1 MKKKFETNPT
11 RRTGAA
17 AAVLAGLASV
27 LAVSL
32 FGMVVRDVG
41 LFPRSAA
48 GQIGV
53 AAPAFHFLTGASLDR
68 LHDGAV
74 APFDFELSIAARSK
88 TNVVRKSFERF
99 VISYDLWEE
108 KFAVTR
114 VSVPRLAVSHLT
126 AKEAEGWCLNNLGIS
141 PASISSQDAVWLR
154 LEVRSGDP
162 RPASELLTE
171 SPISLTSLI
180 ELFSRPAEPKHQK
193 WVMETGPFRLADLK
207 R

>member
-1 MKKKFETNPT
+1 
-11 RRTGAA
+11 
-17 AAVLAGLASV
+17 
-27 LAVSL
+27 
-32 FGMVVRDVG
+32 MVVRDVG